1 MELRLSRYGSMALL
15 MTLVDA
21 CRILEAFLD
30 TSELVLWNCGTPSL
44 PHVFACN
51 FFNGTRDDLIISRY
65 NDTVLPKRIGET
77 CGRNEVFLKQ
87 GDLLPVI
94 RANRFHY
101 RKHMLVD
108 GSRPQ
113 PHLLVAATIV
123 VALEINLQ
131 I

>member
-1 MELRLSRYGSMALL
+1 MALP

-21 CRILEAFLD
+21 CRTLEAIMD
-30 TSELVLWNCGTPSL
+30 ISELVIWNSWMPLL

-77 CGRNEVFLKQ
+77 CRRNEVFLKQ
-87 GDLLPVI
+87 GDLFPVI

-108 GSRPQ
+108 GSHPQ
-113 PHLLVAATIV
+113 PQLVAAAATTT
-123 VALEINLQ
+123 LETNLQ
-131 I
+131 HE